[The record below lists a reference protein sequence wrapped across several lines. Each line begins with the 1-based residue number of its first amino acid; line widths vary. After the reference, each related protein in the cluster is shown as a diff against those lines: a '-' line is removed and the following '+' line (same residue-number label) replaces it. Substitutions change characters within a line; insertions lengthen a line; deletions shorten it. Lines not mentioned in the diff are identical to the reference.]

1 MIQFSVY
8 GRLCNNSEDVAKHES
23 RLMLSAPSSG
33 SIRTLTVTEK
43 QYAGIKIIAGKKK
56 EREKSVKGYQMSF
69 FWKKH
74 IFSDFYT
81 YVYTN
86 IEKMPM
92 PDFPYIVAY
101 SKKEKVAPLNMRLF
115 LSLHNSLLYH
125 TERI

>member
-1 MIQFSVY
+1 MRLIVFFDLPVATKSQRKTYTEFRRFLLNDGYYMIQFSVY

-69 FWKKH
+69 F
-74 IFSDFYT
+74 
-81 YVYTN
+81 
-86 IEKMPM
+86 
-92 PDFPYIVAY
+92 
-101 SKKEKVAPLNMRLF
+101 
-115 LSLHNSLLYH
+115 
-125 TERI
+125 